1 MANSYKPG
9 KWNGTL
15 QANLVGDAS
24 KTTPTLGDD
33 YDSELKNLKKA
44 QSNIQATIRSIK
56 GQVTALKNHAE
67 TGKFATSYLA
77 STEKRLDKVLN
88 ALNSEVASLEKAVN
102 NAQKEEWTRIKQL
115 IAEWQATQN
124 QG

>member
-9 KWNGTL
+9 KWAGTL

-33 YDSELKNLKKA
+33 YDAELKNLKKA
-44 QSNIQATIRSIK
+44 QSSIKATIKSIK
-56 GQVTALKNHAE
+56 GQITSLKNHSE

-77 STEKRLDKVLN
+77 STEKRLDKIVS
-88 ALNSEVASLEKAVN
+88 ALDSEVNTLTNAVN
-102 NAQKEEWTRIKQL
+102 KAQKEEWTRIKQL
-115 IAEWQATQN
+115 IAEWQAAQN
-124 QG
+124 Q